1 MSIPSVDL
9 NASIPNNVGLADDP
23 KVRRALEHWQPKY
36 LEWWRDMGPS
46 DFAEREVYLRTAVSV
61 EPGGILRVG
70 ERVVTVVGLG
80 AALAATRID
89 GVETNVEQLAAVVA
103 SPRYTAELLGFLGGQ
118 GVSLEQIQAV
128 EQTQPII
135 AQAIKDYQSG
145 GNILSL
151 VGALGGAL
159 IIVARVW
166 FTTKLIPQSLK

>member
-1 MSIPSVDL
+1 MEQTKKWYQSKIAL
-9 NASIPNNVGLADDP
+9 LGLTL
-23 KVRRALEHWQPKY
+23 VLVFGSN
-36 LEWWRDMGPS
+36 L
-46 DFAEREVYLRTAVSV
+46 
-61 EPGGILRVG
+61 
-70 ERVVTVVGLG
+70 
-80 AALAATRID
+80 
-89 GVETNVEQLAAVVA
+89 
-103 SPRYTAELLGFLGGQ
+103 LLGFLGGQ

-151 VGALGGAL
+151 VGAIGGAL